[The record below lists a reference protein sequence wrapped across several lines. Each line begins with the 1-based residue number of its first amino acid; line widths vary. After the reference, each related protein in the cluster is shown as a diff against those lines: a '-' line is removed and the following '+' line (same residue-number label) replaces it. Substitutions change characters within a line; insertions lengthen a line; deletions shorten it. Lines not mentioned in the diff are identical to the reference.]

1 MSLPGAWS
9 HVCVQLDPV
18 TTTCTAGS
26 ILPKRSCS
34 LPLKRHRSFSTP
46 RRSGECVLVNAQA
59 RPVAAAASVVAD
71 TVRTNQ
77 QAPPTSS
84 KPSVDDRLRQLEAS
98 YKAQSAAELMQIEL
112 QPRSLDA
119 SSDAEGT
126 FPQLERSWQAQAEA
140 STSGRSSG
148 SQLPASFAARFPS
161 RTSNTRSNRRSSR
174 LYAASTRRNQPQ
186 DQGVARPVQT
196 ITGCPDTQFCS
207 VIRERLKREK
217 QTRRISRSEHLQLQH
232 CLNSCTSCRRK
243 SWCPQPAVSQSH
255 CMNGQPLRN
264 AMTALLQMRMLHLS
278 VLSRVDFCLL
288 QMQLLCHQL
297 AAVLLL

>member
-1 MSLPGAWS
+1 MSIPGAWS
-9 HVCVQLDPV
+9 RVCVQLDPV

-34 LPLKRHRSFSTP
+34 LPLKRHRPFSSP
-46 RRSGECVLVNAQA
+46 RRSGSCVLVDAQA
-59 RPVAAAASVVAD
+59 RPVAVAASVATD

-77 QAPPTSS
+77 ASPTSS
-84 KPSVDDRLRQLEAS
+84 QPSVDDRLRQLEAS

-112 QPRSLDA
+112 RPRSLDA

-126 FPQLERSWQAQAEA
+126 FTQLERSWQAQDEA

-148 SQLPASFAARFPS
+148 SQSASFAARFPS

-186 DQGVARPVQT
+186 DQGIARPVQNS
-196 ITGCPDTQFCS
+196 TGCPDTQFCS

-217 QTRRISRSEHLQLQH
+217 HTRRISRSEQLH
-232 CLNSCTSCRRK
+232 FTTACT
-243 SWCPQPAVSQSH
+243 PAQAASVNVIITAICISSHIAHMIMCFCDSHACASTDIAGIVS
-255 CMNGQPLRN
+255 
-264 AMTALLQMRMLHLS
+264 A
-278 VLSRVDFCLL
+278 F
-288 QMQLLCHQL
+288 
-297 AAVLLL
+297 

>member
-9 HVCVQLDPV
+9 RVCVQLDPV

-26 ILPKRSCS
+26 ILPKSSCS
-34 LPLKRHRSFSTP
+34 LPLKRRRPFSSP
-46 RRSGECVLVNAQA
+46 RRSGSCMLVDAQA
-59 RPVAAAASVVAD
+59 RPVAVAASVVAD

-77 QAPPTSS
+77 QASSTSS
-84 KPSVDDRLRQLEAS
+84 HPSVDDRLRQLEAS

-126 FPQLERSWQAQAEA
+126 FTQLERSWQAQAEA

-148 SQLPASFAARFPS
+148 SQSSAFPARFPS

-174 LYAASTRRNQPQ
+174 LYAASTRRKQPQ
-186 DQGVARPVQT
+186 DQGVPKPVQT
-196 ITGCPDTQFCS
+196 STACPDTQFCS

-217 QTRRISRSEHLQLQH
+217 HTRRISRSEHLQLLH
-232 CLNSCTSCRRK
+232 CLYFCISCTCK
-243 SWCPQPAVSQSH
+243 P
-255 CMNGQPLRN
+255 
-264 AMTALLQMRMLHLS
+264 
-278 VLSRVDFCLL
+278 
-288 QMQLLCHQL
+288 
-297 AAVLLL
+297 